1 MEEDLM
7 DPDEASKLASGTAV
21 WVWIVRQGE
30 GQWCPGTVQSLT
42 ASNGGATVTV
52 RFECHSLRRS
62 SSSRPTIFIGIS
74 TTQMKYLERRVIRL
88 KGTDRPQYVPPLLV
102 SGREP
107 DASAQNL

>member
-1 MEEDLM
+1 MG
-7 DPDEASKLASGTAV
+7 PGEASKLASGTAV

-52 RFECHSLRRS
+52 RFECHSLRRN
-62 SSSRPTIFIGIS
+62 SRPTIFIGIS

-88 KGTDRPQYVPPLLV
+88 KGTDRPQHVPPLLV
-102 SGREP
+102 PGREP
-107 DASAQNL
+107 DVSAHNL